1 MQASLDKKS
10 MTKNHLQENQSKGLI
25 LGLESSGAHAS
36 VAIISDG
43 KVVSELVRHERH
55 GHASY
60 FVDMAA
66 DCLAEAGFNFK
77 DIHTIAAGIGPGSF
91 TGLRTCLS
99 AAKGFV
105 LAGDLKGCGIDGL
118 RARAFALQT
127 QYKADGK
134 DIPPIIIACADT
146 RRGPYFWQAFN
157 ETLKPIGAIQESLA
171 DDIQSQAGALYSSFI
186 IAMPVDAELDSCA
199 APSCPSSSCYV
210 KMDMM
215 AKDIALLALSD
226 EMAGIAPAPLD
237 PLYVAQPKL
246 GPSAA

>member
-1 MQASLDKKS
+1 MTEKQSL
-10 MTKNHLQENQSKGLI
+10 ENQSKGLI

-36 VAIISDG
+36 VALISNG
-43 KVVSELVRHERH
+43 QLLHQLVRHERH

-66 DCLAEAGFNFK
+66 DCLSKAGFGFK
-77 DIHTIAAGIGPGSF
+77 DLSAIAAGIGPGSF

-105 LAGDLKGCGIDGL
+105 LAGNLKGLGINGL

-127 QYKADGK
+127 DYKDNSLK
-134 DIPPIIIACADT
+134 CPPVIIACADT
-146 RRGPYFWQAFN
+146 RRGPYFWQAFDEALN
-157 ETLKPIGAIQESLA
+157 PIGTIQEALA
-171 DDIQSQAGALYSSFI
+171 EEIAGKAKAVYSSFI
-186 IAMPVDAELDSCA
+186 IAMPIDAELDEEA
-199 APSCPSSSCYV
+199 LSSSYV
-210 KMDMM
+210 KMDMT
-215 AKDIALLALSD
+215 AKDIALLADRD
-226 EMAGIAPAPLD
+226 EKAGHMSAPLD

>member
-1 MQASLDKKS
+1 M
-10 MTKNHLQENQSKGLI
+10 
-25 LGLESSGAHAS
+25 
-36 VAIISDG
+36 
-43 KVVSELVRHERH
+43 RHERH

-66 DCLAEAGFNFK
+66 DCLAGAGFNFK
-77 DIHTIAAGIGPGSF
+77 DIRTIAAGIGPGSF

-105 LAGDLKGCGIDGL
+105 LAGDLKGSGIDGL
-118 RARAFALQT
+118 RARAFALQSH
-127 QYKADGK
+127 YKANGM

-146 RRGPYFWQAFN
+146 RRGPYFWQAFD
-157 ETLKPIGAIQESLA
+157 ETLKPISAIQEA
-171 DDIQSQAGALYSSFI
+171 PAEDIQTQADALYSSFI
-186 IAMPVDAELDSCA
+186 IAMPVDAELEYSA
-199 APSCPSSSCYV
+199 VPSCYV

-215 AKDIALLALSD
+215 AKDIALLALAD
-226 EMAGIAPAPLD
+226 EMAGMSPAPLD

>member
-10 MTKNHLQENQSKGLI
+10 MTKNQSHEYQSKGLI

-36 VAIISDG
+36 VALISDG
-43 KVVSELVRHERH
+43 EVVSQLVRHERH

-77 DIHTIAAGIGPGSF
+77 DIRTIAAGIGPGSF

-127 QYKADGK
+127 HYKADGK

-146 RRGPYFWQAFN
+146 RRGPYFWQAFD
-157 ETLKPIGAIQESLA
+157 ETLKPVSTIQEALA
-171 DDIQSQAGALYSSFI
+171 EDLPSQASALYSSFI
-186 IAMPVDAELDSCA
+186 IAMPVDAELETCRL
-199 APSCPSSSCYV
+199 PSCYL

-226 EMAGIAPAPLD
+226 DIAGISPAPLD